1 MAVIVV
7 GGNIGLGK
15 STVSKLLGNHF
26 QSEVFF
32 EKVDD
37 NPILPLFYEEPE
49 VEQQRK
55 RYPFLL
61 QLTFLNSRFE
71 LIKEA
76 LVHENNI
83 MDRSIYEDWYF
94 AKVNTDLGRISDI
107 EFRIYEDLLH
117 NMMEEL
123 DELPKKSP
131 DLMVYLSGSFE
142 TMMDRIRLRSR
153 KFEQDQDLIDYY
165 YALWEGYDD
174 WVDNHYNASHVIKFN
189 MDELDIVKRPEDA
202 LWMCEEV
209 EKKLLILR

>member
-142 TMMDRIRLRSR
+142 TMMDRIRLRGR